1 MTMTTSQFSRAFL
14 LALALI
20 APVALAGCASES
32 EDAPTTQ
39 RQETKTFELR
49 PGGSVEY
56 KLEMAKGAKLDYS
69 WSTSR
74 PVSYDFHGDTSGD
87 GFTSHKEGTAI
98 ADQNGDWTAPFD
110 GRHGWYWKNNNAQPV
125 TITLT
130 TEGVYDV
137 IGIV

>member
-1 MTMTTSQFSRAFL
+1 MTMTTPNFARTFL
-14 LALALI
+14 LAFVLLAPL
-20 APVALAGCASES
+20 ALAGCAS
-32 EDAPTTQ
+32 DAGDEPSTQ

-56 KLEMAKGAKLDYS
+56 KLDMANGAKLDYS

-74 PVSYDFHGDTSGD
+74 PVSYDFHGDTGRDS
-87 GFTSHKEGTAI
+87 FTSHKQGTAL
-98 ADQNGDWTAPFD
+98 ADQQDDWSAPFA

-130 TEGVYDV
+130 TDGVYDV
-137 IGIV
+137 IDVV